1 MNTFKR
7 VVIALDDSA
16 FAEPLAQTAF
26 KLVQQLQA
34 EAAVLSV
41 ADTRALLGT
50 EGLSV
55 SEAVTLERNAVTEN
69 LGMIIKNVFREYPI
83 SHYVEEGGPAEKV
96 LSFAR
101 EWSADMIVV
110 GTHGRKGLARLLLGS
125 VAEKISRHSSIP
137 VTIIP
142 VNHD

>member
-16 FAEPLAQTAF
+16 FAEPLAKTAL

-34 EAAVLSV
+34 EAAILSV
-41 ADTRALLGT
+41 IDTRALLGT
-50 EGLSV
+50 EGLSG
-55 SEAVTLERNAVTEN
+55 SEAVTLERSAAAEN
-69 LGMIIKNVFREYPI
+69 LEVIIKNVFPDYPV
-83 SHYVEEGGPAEKV
+83 SHYVEEGEPAEKI
-96 LSFAR
+96 LSFASA
-101 EWSADMIVV
+101 WSADMIIV

-125 VAEKISRHSSIP
+125 VAENVSRHSSIP
-137 VTIIP
+137 VIIIP

>member
-7 VVIALDDSA
+7 VVIALDDSP
-16 FAEPLAQTAF
+16 FAEPLAQTAL

-34 EAAVLSV
+34 ETAVLSV

-50 EGLSV
+50 EGLSI

-69 LGMIIKNVFREYPI
+69 LGMIIKNVFCDYPV
-83 SHYVEEGGPAEKV
+83 SHYVEEGEPAEKV
-96 LSFAR
+96 LAFAR

-110 GTHGRKGLARLLLGS
+110 GTHGRRGLARLLLGS